1 MEGAVTVT
9 ETDRSTVARQR
20 EFHDLMEKFIG
31 NRRRAFIPRS
41 KELAAELGVSEAT
54 LPFLQHLR
62 QIAEGDFVPLER
74 LKRRLCYS
82 AREGWRDKL
91 AELVSGGFAEKAGE
105 GWRLTPRGLHA
116 IETVWANVYE
126 QLRAL
131 PLPTDVLRRTVAALD
146 TVVGPATGD
155 EYDRLTMIRRCA
167 PAGGRNAEDAVR
179 IEQLFFETCVLLDDG
194 HIQAWRRA
202 GYRGPELDV
211 LTKVWYGANTRD
223 AVKKALSYSQAPEH
237 VDAHIEELVKRGD
250 LEVEGEAVRLTEQGR
265 RTRDRIEK
273 ETDRDGLARWPKGA
287 DLEALM
293 ADVAALVAVLPPE
306 DQLPKGPT
314 H

>member
-1 MEGAVTVT
+1 MALIG
-9 ETDRSTVARQR
+9 TDRATVIRQR
-20 EFHDLMEKFIG
+20 ELHDLMEKFIG

-41 KELAAELGVSEAT
+41 KQLAADLGVPEAI

-62 QIAEGDFVPLER
+62 QIAEGDIVPLQR
-74 LKRRLCYS
+74 LQRRLCYS
-82 AREGWRDKL
+82 SREGWREKM
-91 AELVSGGFAEKAGE
+91 AELVAGGFAEKAGDA
-105 GWRLTPRGLHA
+105 WRLTPRGMRA
-116 IETVWANVYE
+116 IETVWVDVYE

-131 PLPTDVLRRTVAALD
+131 PLPKDALRRTVEALD
-146 TVVGPATGD
+146 AVVGPATGD

-223 AVKKALSYSQAPEH
+223 AVKKALSYSQRPED
-237 VDAHIEELVKRGD
+237 VDAHLDELVARGD
-250 LEVEGEAVRLTEQGR
+250 LSVDGDAVALTDQGR
-265 RTRDRIEK
+265 ATRDRIEE
-273 ETDRDGLARWPKGA
+273 ETDRDGLARWPRGA
-287 DLEALM
+287 ELEALM
-293 ADVAALVAVLPPE
+293 ADVAALVSVLPPE
-306 DQLPKGPT
+306 DQLPTGPT

>member
-1 MEGAVTVT
+1 MAIA
-9 ETDRSTVARQR
+9 ETDRSTVTRQR
-20 EFHDLMEKFIG
+20 ELHDLMEKFIG

-41 KELAAELGVSEAT
+41 KQLAAELGVPEAI

-62 QIAEGDFVPLER
+62 QVADGDVVPLQR
-74 LKRRLCYS
+74 LRRRLCYS
-82 AREGWRDKL
+82 SREGWREKMG
-91 AELVSGGFAEKAGE
+91 ELVSGGFAEKAGDD
-105 GWRLTPRGLHA
+105 WRLTPRGMRA
-116 IETVWANVYE
+116 IEAVWSSVYD

-131 PLPTDVLRRTVAALD
+131 PLPKDVLRRTVATLD
-146 TVVGPATGD
+146 AVVGPATGD

-167 PAGGRNAEDAVR
+167 PAGGTSAEDAAR

-194 HIQAWRRA
+194 HIHAWRGA

-211 LTKVWYGANTRD
+211 LTKVWYGANTRE

-237 VDAHIEELVKRGD
+237 VDAHIDELVARGD
-250 LEVEGEAVRLTEQGR
+250 LSVDGDAIALTGQGR
-265 RTRDRIEK
+265 ATRDRIEE

-287 DLEALM
+287 ELETLM

-306 DQLPKGPT
+306 DQLPSGPT

>member
-1 MEGAVTVT
+1 MTIA
-9 ETDRSTVARQR
+9 ETDRSTVTRQR

-41 KELAAELGVSEAT
+41 NELAAELGVPEAT

-62 QIAEGDFVPLER
+62 QIAEGDFIPLER

-82 AREGWRDKL
+82 SREGWREKL
-91 AELVSGGFAEKAGE
+91 EQLVSLGFAEQADG
-105 GWRLTPRGLHA
+105 GWRLTRRGVEA
-116 IETVWANVYE
+116 IDTTWAAVYD

-131 PLPTDVLRRTVAALD
+131 PLPKDALRRTVAALD
-146 TVVGPATGD
+146 AVVGPATGD

-167 PAGGRNAEDAVR
+167 PKGGRNAEDAVR

-194 HIQAWRRA
+194 HIHAWRRA

-237 VDAHIEELVKRGD
+237 VDAHIDELVARGD
-250 LEVEGEAVRLTEQGR
+250 LSVEGDAVTLTDQGR
-265 RTRDRIEK
+265 VTRDRIE
-273 ETDRDGLARWPKGA
+273 EQTDRDGLARWPKGA
-287 DLEALM
+287 ELEALM

-306 DQLPKGPT
+306 DQLPTGPT